1 MQCCRSAKLF
11 HACDSVISGSVSVQ
25 EGFAV
30 LKALD
35 STVTITDASQ
45 TFKQVVGAGD
55 PMNEINEEQF
65 SAWCDDL
72 FAEYT
77 DEQFEQKIE
86 ELIISANM
94 CNLVHRQSAP
104 VHARWV

>member
-1 MQCCRSAKLF
+1 
-11 HACDSVISGSVSVQ
+11 
-25 EGFAV
+25 
-30 LKALD
+30 
-35 STVTITDASQ
+35 
-45 TFKQVVGAGD
+45 
-55 PMNEINEEQF
+55 MNEINEEQF

-94 CNLVHRQSAP
+94 CDLVHRQSAP